1 MRANAGL
8 FLVLG
13 LILIVGSV
21 SASVADSSSSIS
33 SSDEWI
39 VANGYDQCT
48 ITVVAR
54 NSTMAPPLVANAQVT
69 FTVDDAQYGSISSL
83 PVTTD
88 ISGIATGTFT
98 AKTKS
103 GTAVITA
110 TITSTDPNGP
120 LTITRTLSQK
130 IDHDTPQTASFNTSE
145 SMIVGT
151 VSTLNVTMKDS
162 HGNLVDNRNPAETHT
177 ITIHMPGE
185 DGRGLWNGTAFAPE
199 IEATTDADG
208 NAQAGFRTGNIS
220 GYMSNYLYADPIGN
234 MIGAQYAYITTLADP
249 DPLYIVQSHPSP
261 SALPTD
267 GTSRFSFYYTILD
280 KYGNKI
286 IETPVE
292 IITSDGGYAVRKTN
306 EDGFAY
312 TSFGPKDFVGIYKIS
327 AGAVNNTSAVCQD
340 TLEIGNCTQDVEYY
354 NTDPVDLMVMANP
367 AGMASLDVDPTAQGT
382 IQARVV
388 DAKGNPVIGQTVSFS
403 LATPTYPGGPY
414 HPTSDPY
421 LSASS
426 ATVGAGGFATVT
438 FKPGSFAAYNL
449 SDPLYNSTATGQVVV
464 TASWTN
470 LSGTVIT
477 RDVTFIWKNY
487 PYLGI
492 SHGCAAACK
501 DVVVGDEI
509 NLTVQLTGDGA
520 ALKPKPINAVLV
532 MDVSGSMGTGMDG
545 PDGWKTRLYYSN
557 MSGHTFV
564 DQMDSSQDKIG
575 LVTYSSSASVR
586 QTLSTNFAAVRSALS
601 AMTTSSSTNERMGT
615 YLGLD
620 DLLKTPADPTK
631 TVRAVIVM
639 TDGEYNYDGDML
651 ARGTGSDIRLSEGS
665 YGGID
670 WYAIPALSTPTR
682 ETDPRQNMSRWAIDN
697 NVKIYTVTFGTGLN
711 AASLET
717 NEKMATLTG
726 GKHYHADTGTEALD
740 VYEKIAG
747 ELKETAGGNTV
758 VSMDFQTIK
767 VNDILGGGDARYYLK
782 YIADST
788 PAPTGPLPTDSTYL
802 NKTHWFTGN
811 STMTWYPGFP
821 TVVDNTADWDAGTMG
836 FTPGDIK
843 LADTWSATFRLKLN
857 NSGKIE
863 LFGPDSDSEV
873 CFTDASTDKET
884 CQFIP
889 PCQCNIQESLVN
901 EGLGNETVTIT
912 DMTADSASGDPNI
925 VRVQWY
931 LTYTGTDPN
940 NRVTQRISYKP
951 DGGKYSLIPGE
962 SVKYAW
968 TSDHAVQYVLVDTT
982 SWPFGQYTFL
992 VEASAPDAENA
1003 ARQTAGWE
1011 KKGGMSPNYIQLD

>member
-1 MRANAGL
+1 
-8 FLVLG
+8 
-13 LILIVGSV
+13 
-21 SASVADSSSSIS
+21 
-33 SSDEWI
+33 
-39 VANGYDQCT
+39 
-48 ITVVAR
+48 
-54 NSTMAPPLVANAQVT
+54 
-69 FTVDDAQYGSISSL
+69 
-83 PVTTD
+83 
-88 ISGIATGTFT
+88 
-98 AKTKS
+98 
-103 GTAVITA
+103 
-110 TITSTDPNGP
+110 
-120 LTITRTLSQK
+120 
-130 IDHDTPQTASFNTSE
+130 
-145 SMIVGT
+145 MIVGT
-151 VSTLNVTMKDS
+151 VSTLNVTMMDS
-162 HGNLVDNRNPAETHT
+162 HGNLVDNKNPAETHT
-177 ITIHMPGE
+177 LTIHMPGD
-185 DGRGLWNGTAFAPE
+185 DGRGLWNGSAFAPE
-199 IEATTDADG
+199 IDASTNADG
-208 NAQAGFRTGNIS
+208 NAQAQFRTGNIS
-220 GYMSNYLYADPIGN
+220 GYMSNYFYADPIGN
-234 MIGAQYAYITTLADP
+234 MVGAPYAYLTTIADP
-249 DPLYIVQSHPSP
+249 DPLYIVQSYPSP

-267 GTSRFSFYYTILD
+267 GTSKFSFYYTILD

-292 IITSDGGYAVRKTN
+292 ISTSDGGYAVRKTN

-312 TSFGPKDFVGIYKIS
+312 TSFGPKDFIGIYKIS
-327 AGAVNNTSAVCQD
+327 AGAVNNSSAVCQD
-340 TLEIGNCTQDVEYY
+340 TLEIGNCTQNVEYY

-367 AGMASLDVDPTAQGT
+367 ASMASLDVDPSAYGT

-388 DAKGNPVIGQTVSFS
+388 DIKGNPVIGQDVSFS
-403 LATPTYPGGPY
+403 VGTPSYPGGPY

-421 LSASS
+421 LSATS
-426 ATVGAGGFATVT
+426 ATTGVGGFATVT

-449 SDPLYNSTATGQVVV
+449 SDPLYNATATGQVVV

-477 RDVTFIWKNY
+477 RDVTFVWKNY

-492 SHGCAAACK
+492 SNSCDVACK
-501 DVVVGDEI
+501 DVAVGNEI
-509 NLTVQLTGDGA
+509 NLTIQLVGDGA

-532 MDVSGSMGTGMDG
+532 MDVSGSMGTGMNG

-557 MSGHTFV
+557 MSGYTFV

-575 LVTYSSSASVR
+575 LVTYSQAASVK

-601 AMTTSSSTNERMGT
+601 AMATGASTNERMGT
-615 YLGLD
+615 YYGLD
-620 DLLKTPADPTK
+620 DLMKTPADPTK

-651 ARGTGSDIRLSEGS
+651 ARGTGSYIHLYEGS
-665 YGGID
+665 YGGIN
-670 WYAIPALSTPTR
+670 WYAIPALNTPTR
-682 ETDPRQNMSRWAIDN
+682 ETDPRQNMSSWAIDN
-697 NVKIYTVTFGTGLN
+697 GVKIYTVTFGTGLN
-711 AASLET
+711 AVTLAT
-717 NEKMATLTG
+717 NEDMATLTG

-747 ELKETAGGNTV
+747 ELKETAGGNTE
-758 VSMDFQTIK
+758 VSMDFQSIK
-767 VNDILGGGDARYYLK
+767 VNDIMGGGDARYYMK

-802 NKTHWFTGN
+802 NKTHWFSGN
-811 STMTWYPGFP
+811 STMTWYTGFP
-821 TVVDNTADWDAGTMG
+821 MVVDNTADWDAGTMA

-843 LADTWSATFRLKLN
+843 LADTWAATFRLRLN

-863 LFGPDSDSEV
+863 LFGPDSASQV
-873 CFTDASTDKET
+873 CFTDASTDTQT

-889 PCQCNIQESLVN
+889 SCQCNIQESLVN
-901 EGLGNETVTIT
+901 EGLGNETLAIT
-912 DMTADSASGDPNI
+912 DMTAESASGDPNI

-951 DGGKYSLIPGE
+951 DGGKFSLIPGE

-982 SWPFGQYTFL
+982 SWPYGGYTFL

-1003 ARQTAGWE
+1003 ARQTASWE
-1011 KKGGMSPNYIQLD
+1011 KKGGASPNYIQLD